1 MAKKYVYF
9 FGKGSAEGGAEM
21 KELLG
26 GKGANLAEM
35 VKIGISVPPGFT
47 ISADVCDYYYKHS
60 KTYPESLKAEVEK
73 NLKHLEE
80 TSEKKFGDPKNPLL
94 VSVRSGAAVSMPG
107 MMDTILNLGLNDET
121 VSGLARMTSN
131 ERFAYDSYRRF
142 IQMFGDVAL
151 GIDHGKFEKEIEA
164 IKAKR
169 GIKLDTEMNVSELK
183 QLVENYKKLYK
194 NEGKSFPQDP
204 KEQLWISIDAVF
216 GSWMNKRAIDY
227 RRINKIPEGSMLG
240 TAVSV
245 VTMVFGNM
253 GDDSGTG
260 VAFTRDPA
268 TGENRRYGEFLVNAQ
283 GEDVVAGIRTPEDLE
298 GLKKVSKQAYDD
310 LYRIFDILEKH
321 YKDMQDVEFTVEHGK
336 LYMLQTRSAKRTPR
350 AAVKVAVDMVKEKL
364 IDKKTA
370 IKRVTTDQV
379 DQLLHP
385 TFDMNE
391 KKKAIAEKRM
401 IATGL
406 AASPGAATGKAV
418 FDAETAEK
426 LGQKEP
432 VILVRPETSAED
444 VAGMASAEGILT
456 ARGGRTS
463 HAAVVARGM
472 GKCAVV
478 GTEAINVDDDHKL
491 FRVNGVTVKA
501 GDWVSIDGSTGEVFV
516 GQIKTIKPEG
526 LEGDLAKLLE
536 WADQI
541 RRLGVRTNAN
551 TPMDAKIARQFGAE
565 GIGLCRT
572 ERMFFAND
580 RIPAVRQMIFS
591 ETTEQRERALEK
603 ILPMQKQDFKSIFRE
618 MNGKPVTIRLIDPPL
633 HEFLPQDEETL
644 RQLAKD
650 MNMSYDKIVE
660 RAAAL
665 KEFNPMLGHRG
676 CRLEISYPEIPTMQ
690 VKAIIQAAIELI
702 KDEKINVIPE
712 IMVPLVGHV
721 NEIKYLKAIIIK
733 TADDL
738 IKKSGLKL
746 TYLVGTMI
754 EIPRAAVTADQ
765 IAQEA
770 QFFSFGT
777 NDLTQ
782 TTFGYSRDDSGKFL
796 NDYLEK
802 GIIPIDPFKTLDKD
816 GVGELVRMGTKKGK
830 KVNPKLEVGI
840 CGEHGGDPESI
851 RIVDGIGIDYVSCSP
866 YRVPIARLA
875 AAQSTLELKDK
886 KAQKR

>member
-1 MAKKYVYF
+1 
-9 FGKGSAEGGAEM
+9 
-21 KELLG
+21 
-26 GKGANLAEM
+26 
-35 VKIGISVPPGFT
+35 
-47 ISADVCDYYYKHS
+47 
-60 KTYPESLKAEVEK
+60 
-73 NLKHLEE
+73 
-80 TSEKKFGDPKNPLL
+80 
-94 VSVRSGAAVSMPG
+94 
-107 MMDTILNLGLNDET
+107 
-121 VSGLARMTSN
+121 
-131 ERFAYDSYRRF
+131 
-142 IQMFGDVAL
+142 
-151 GIDHGKFEKEIEA
+151 
-164 IKAKR
+164 
-169 GIKLDTEMNVSELK
+169 
-183 QLVENYKKLYK
+183 
-194 NEGKSFPQDP
+194 
-204 KEQLWISIDAVF
+204 
-216 GSWMNKRAIDY
+216 
-227 RRINKIPEGSMLG
+227 
-240 TAVSV
+240 
-245 VTMVFGNM
+245 
-253 GDDSGTG
+253 
-260 VAFTRDPA
+260 
-268 TGENRRYGEFLVNAQ
+268 
-283 GEDVVAGIRTPEDLE
+283 
-298 GLKKVSKQAYDD
+298 
-310 LYRIFDILEKH
+310 
-321 YKDMQDVEFTVEHGK
+321 
-336 LYMLQTRSAKRTPR
+336 
-350 AAVKVAVDMVKEKL
+350 
-364 IDKKTA
+364 
-370 IKRVTTDQV
+370 
-379 DQLLHP
+379 
-385 TFDMNE
+385 
-391 KKKAIAEKRM
+391 
-401 IATGL
+401 
-406 AASPGAATGKAV
+406 
-418 FDAETAEK
+418 
-426 LGQKEP
+426 
-432 VILVRPETSAED
+432 
-444 VAGMASAEGILT
+444 
-456 ARGGRTS
+456 
-463 HAAVVARGM
+463 M

>member
-1 MAKKYVYF
+1 
-9 FGKGSAEGGAEM
+9 
-21 KELLG
+21 
-26 GKGANLAEM
+26 
-35 VKIGISVPPGFT
+35 
-47 ISADVCDYYYKHS
+47 
-60 KTYPESLKAEVEK
+60 
-73 NLKHLEE
+73 
-80 TSEKKFGDPKNPLL
+80 
-94 VSVRSGAAVSMPG
+94 
-107 MMDTILNLGLNDET
+107 
-121 VSGLARMTSN
+121 
-131 ERFAYDSYRRF
+131 
-142 IQMFGDVAL
+142 
-151 GIDHGKFEKEIEA
+151 
-164 IKAKR
+164 
-169 GIKLDTEMNVSELK
+169 
-183 QLVENYKKLYK
+183 
-194 NEGKSFPQDP
+194 
-204 KEQLWISIDAVF
+204 
-216 GSWMNKRAIDY
+216 
-227 RRINKIPEGSMLG
+227 
-240 TAVSV
+240 
-245 VTMVFGNM
+245 
-253 GDDSGTG
+253 
-260 VAFTRDPA
+260 
-268 TGENRRYGEFLVNAQ
+268 
-283 GEDVVAGIRTPEDLE
+283 
-298 GLKKVSKQAYDD
+298 
-310 LYRIFDILEKH
+310 
-321 YKDMQDVEFTVEHGK
+321 
-336 LYMLQTRSAKRTPR
+336 
-350 AAVKVAVDMVKEKL
+350 
-364 IDKKTA
+364 
-370 IKRVTTDQV
+370 
-379 DQLLHP
+379 
-385 TFDMNE
+385 
-391 KKKAIAEKRM
+391 
-401 IATGL
+401 
-406 AASPGAATGKAV
+406 
-418 FDAETAEK
+418 
-426 LGQKEP
+426 
-432 VILVRPETSAED
+432 
-444 VAGMASAEGILT
+444 
-456 ARGGRTS
+456 
-463 HAAVVARGM
+463 
-472 GKCAVV
+472 
-478 GTEAINVDDDHKL
+478 
-491 FRVNGVTVKA
+491 
-501 GDWVSIDGSTGEVFV
+501 
-516 GQIKTIKPEG
+516 
-526 LEGDLAKLLE
+526 
-536 WADQI
+536 
-541 RRLGVRTNAN
+541 
-551 TPMDAKIARQFGAE
+551 
-565 GIGLCRT
+565 
-572 ERMFFAND
+572 
-580 RIPAVRQMIFS
+580 MIFS

>member
-364 IDKKTA
+364 IDKKRA